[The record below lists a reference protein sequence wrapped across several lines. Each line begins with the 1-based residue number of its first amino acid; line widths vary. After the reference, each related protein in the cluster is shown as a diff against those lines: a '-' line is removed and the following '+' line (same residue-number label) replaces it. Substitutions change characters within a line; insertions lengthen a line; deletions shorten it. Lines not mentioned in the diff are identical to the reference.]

1 MVRHLHLIVEIHSV
15 TIDHYGPNCQVALST
30 TPPPPPP
37 PPPQKKKKKNDFFV
51 FFKNNLPCNFML
63 NFY

>member
-1 MVRHLHLIVEIHSV
+1 MVQHLHLIVEIHSV

-30 TPPPPPP
+30 PP
-37 PPPQKKKKKNDFFV
+37 PPPQKKKKKNDFFCL
-51 FFKNNLPCNFML
+51 FLKNKLPRNFML

>member
-37 PPPQKKKKKNDFFV
+37 PKKKKKMIFLYFF
-51 FFKNNLPCNFML
+51 LIIYHATLC
-63 NFY
+63 